1 MLSPSLAQEIA
12 ADTTAVIGHN
22 VLITDRDGIVIG
34 SGDPARVGSF
44 HEASVAVI
52 RDLEPAAHDAGQ
64 ASLLRGVRPGIT
76 LPLVLEGAG
85 VGTVGITGSPGQVSR
100 FGLVVKRQIE
110 ILLREAVTTRSRAL
124 RERALEDLLA
134 DLASYDPNLVEPGLI
149 LFRGAE
155 LGCNLA
161 LRRVVVVL
169 ELGTLPASEA
179 GHRDRHG
186 PAQHGPA
193 HRIPVLRPE
202 ILRTLREVFSDPQ
215 DLVTSLVASGR
226 FAVLHRIKPDAAR
239 HDAEAA
245 TIALCNRL
253 ADLLRSQLGLAAQV
267 ALAGP
272 AASVADLHDAYQDA
286 CDVLRLGPRVSP
298 DKRVH
303 TVSDLRAHQLLATVS
318 HRTRAHLIDT
328 VTGELRDHN
337 DWPTLRTTIIA
348 WCDNGFN
355 QVRTAEALHIHRN
368 TLVYRLNRI
377 EQLSGRP
384 LRSPRAGVTL
394 YLAAL
399 ADQLEALR

>member
-22 VLITDRDGIVIG
+22 VLITDQDGIVIG

-110 ILLREAVTTRSRAL
+110 ILLRESVTTRSRAL
-124 RERALEDLLA
+124 RERGLEDLLA
-134 DLASYDPNLVEPGLI
+134 DIASYDPNLVEPGLI

-155 LGCNLA
+155 LGCNLT
-161 LRRVVVVL
+161 LRRIVVIL
-169 ELGTLPASEA
+169 ELAPPQTSETGTRERRS
-179 GHRDRHG
+179 
-186 PAQHGPA
+186 PA

-202 ILRTLREVFSDPQ
+202 ILRTIREVFSDPQ
-215 DLVTSLVASGR
+215 DLVTSLIASGR
-226 FAVLHRIKPDAAR
+226 FAVLHKVKPNAAR

-245 TIALCNRL
+245 TTALCHRL
-253 ADLLRSQLGLAAQV
+253 AELLRSHLGLTAQA

-272 AASVADLHDAYQDA
+272 ATSVADLHDAYQDA

-298 DKRVH
+298 DERVH
-303 TVSDLRAHQLLATVS
+303 TISDLRAHQLLATVS

-328 VTGELRDHN
+328 VTGDLRDHP

-355 QVRTAEALHIHRN
+355 QIRAAEALHIHRN

-377 EQLSGRP
+377 EQLTGLL

-399 ADQLEALR
+399 ADQLETLR